1 MYANIIIDIS
11 YEKLDRP
18 FQYIIPDEMLADIAP
33 GVQVLIP
40 FGQGNRLIKGYVIEV
55 TDKAEYDVTRLK
67 SINSIVTDSIQVE
80 SRLIKIAAW
89 MRDNYGGTMNQAIK
103 TVIPVKSEIR
113 HKEDRY
119 LRLIIEPEEQNR
131 LLEYF
136 KQKNMTARHRLLRTL
151 IDNDGSIEA
160 KLSKAANEVIRYFE
174 QQNIIKV
181 EKERIMRNPIKLS
194 DIDNERKELNK
205 TQRYIAES
213 IERDYD
219 NGIRETYLIHGVTG
233 SGKTEVY
240 MELIEHVIA
249 KGREVIML
257 IPEISL
263 TYQTVMRFYKRFGDN
278 VSIINSRLSK
288 GEKYDQ
294 FCRASSG
301 EIKIMIGP
309 RSALFTP
316 FNNLGLIVI
325 DEEHE
330 GSYKSENSPKY
341 HARETAIKIAQLSN
355 ASVILGSATPS
366 VTSYYNALNGRYRLF
381 RLNERAMNAIM
392 PKVDIVDLREELK
405 QGNKSVFSRRLQEL
419 MRDRIEK
426 KEQIML
432 FLNRRGY
439 AGFVSCRSCGEAMK
453 CPHCDI
459 TLTYHNEGKLV
470 CHYCGYETPMPK
482 LCPKCGSKYI
492 ATFGTGTQ
500 KIEDMVKKMFPY
512 SRVVRM
518 DADTT
523 KHKNEHEKILSAYA
537 KGEADI
543 LVGTQMIVKGHD
555 FPNVTLVGILAAD
568 LSLYSQDYVAGE
580 RTFDLLTQAAGRAG
594 RGNKPG
600 EVVIQTY
607 SPDNY
612 SIVAAAGNDYESFYN
627 SEIMYRQLLE
637 YPPVANMLA
646 ILVFSTQ
653 EDIAEHSADKIRE
666 CIGNVADDT
675 EKIIGPSKAS
685 LYKANDYYR
694 YMIYIKCKDYEK
706 LVKIKNMVE
715 LYMND
720 NVNYFKKTGIQFDFN
735 PIN

>member
-1 MYANIIIDIS
+1 
-11 YEKLDRP
+11 
-18 FQYIIPDEMLADIAP
+18 
-33 GVQVLIP
+33 
-40 FGQGNRLIKGYVIEV
+40 
-55 TDKAEYDVTRLK
+55 
-67 SINSIVTDSIQVE
+67 
-80 SRLIKIAAW
+80 
-89 MRDNYGGTMNQAIK
+89 
-103 TVIPVKSEIR
+103 
-113 HKEDRY
+113 
-119 LRLIIEPEEQNR
+119 
-131 LLEYF
+131 
-136 KQKNMTARHRLLRTL
+136 
-151 IDNDGSIEA
+151 
-160 KLSKAANEVIRYFE
+160 
-174 QQNIIKV
+174 
-181 EKERIMRNPIKLS
+181 
-194 DIDNERKELNK
+194 
-205 TQRYIAES
+205 
-213 IERDYD
+213 
-219 NGIRETYLIHGVTG
+219 
-233 SGKTEVY
+233 
-240 MELIEHVIA
+240 
-249 KGREVIML
+249 
-257 IPEISL
+257 
-263 TYQTVMRFYKRFGDN
+263 
-278 VSIINSRLSK
+278 
-288 GEKYDQ
+288 
-294 FCRASSG
+294 
-301 EIKIMIGP
+301 
-309 RSALFTP
+309 
-316 FNNLGLIVI
+316 
-325 DEEHE
+325 
-330 GSYKSENSPKY
+330 
-341 HARETAIKIAQLSN
+341 
-355 ASVILGSATPS
+355 
-366 VTSYYNALNGRYRLF
+366 
-381 RLNERAMNAIM
+381 
-392 PKVDIVDLREELK
+392 
-405 QGNKSVFSRRLQEL
+405 
-419 MRDRIEK
+419 
-426 KEQIML
+426 
-432 FLNRRGY
+432 
-439 AGFVSCRSCGEAMK
+439 
-453 CPHCDI
+453 
-459 TLTYHNEGKLV
+459 
-470 CHYCGYETPMPK
+470 
-482 LCPKCGSKYI
+482 
-492 ATFGTGTQ
+492 
-500 KIEDMVKKMFPY
+500 
-512 SRVVRM
+512 M